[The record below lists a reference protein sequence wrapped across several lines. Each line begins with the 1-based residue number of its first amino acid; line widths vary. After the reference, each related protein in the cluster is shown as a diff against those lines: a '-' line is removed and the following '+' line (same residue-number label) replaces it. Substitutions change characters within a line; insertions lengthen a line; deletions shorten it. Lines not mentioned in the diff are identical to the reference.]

1 MSDFLEQELLQSF
14 MTNPLAL
21 QIAAFGGAEFENG
34 ARIKVVTKSIVPDGE
49 HSEHLEHK
57 RLAMIFLKPDGK
69 PGAEREWKG
78 ELGAP
83 TDGYGTPSQSYEYFA
98 HMCREYAKS
107 NNTNVVTLF
116 EKTVDDA
123 E

>member
-1 MSDFLEQELLQSF
+1 MSSDFLERELLESF
-14 MTNPLAL
+14 MANPLAQ

-34 ARIKVVTKSIVPDGE
+34 ARIKVVTKIFKELTDSNHIE
-49 HSEHLEHK
+49 HQ
-57 RLAMIFLKPDGK
+57 RLAMVFVKPDGT
-69 PGAEREWKG
+69 PGATREWKG
-78 ELGAP
+78 ELGESV
-83 TDGYGTPSQSYEYFA
+83 DGYGTPSQSYEYFA

-123 E
+123 

>member
-1 MSDFLEQELLQSF
+1 MSDFLERELLQSF
-14 MTNPLAL
+14 MTNPLAQ

-34 ARIKVVTKSIVPDGE
+34 ARIKVITKTILSGDDNQI
-49 HSEHLEHK
+49 EHK
-57 RLAMIFLKPDGK
+57 RLAMTFLKPDGK
-69 PGAEREWKG
+69 PGATREWKG

-83 TDGYGTPSQSYEYFA
+83 ADGYGTPSQSYEYFA

-116 EKTVDDA
+116 EETVEDS
-123 E
+123 